1 MAKEP
6 DVIRQEMA
14 ETRASLT
21 DKIEA
26 LENQVKDTV
35 QEATAAVAST
45 VENVKEAV
53 QHTVDTVKGTVTGT
67 VEGVKEAFDLNL
79 QVDRHPWLMM
89 TASAGIGFGVGL
101 LLGGPRRHHPRMGRE
116 IRHLPPER
124 STWPSESVSSG
135 PVAGHH
141 RAEANLVPERAAPR
155 QNWTDLLWPELNK
168 LKGMAIGYTVA
179 AIRDVIS
186 ESLPHEMQPQ
196 IADIASSLTSKLG
209 GQPIHDRV
217 LQSSWSG
224 TSSTES
230 ARTSPREQTPAEPF
244 TEASAR
250 W

>member
-26 LENQVKDTV
+26 LENQVMGTV
-35 QEATAAVAST
+35 QEATAAVSST

-53 QHTVDTVKGTVTGT
+53 QETVGTVKETVAGT

-101 LLGGPRRHHPRMGRE
+101 LLGGSRRHHPRMARE
-116 IRHLPPER
+116 FRHLPPER
-124 STWPSESVSSG
+124 STWPSEPVSSG
-135 PVAGHH
+135 PVAGHP
-141 RAEANLVPERAAPR
+141 RAEANVVPERAAAR
-155 QNWTDLLWPELNK
+155 QSWTDLLWPELNK

-179 AIRDVIS
+179 AIRDVVS

-196 IADIASSLTSKLG
+196 IADIASSVTSKLG

-217 LQSSWSG
+217 VQGSPSG
-224 TSSTES
+224 PSSTQS
-230 ARTSPREQTPAEPF
+230 ARTPARERTPGEPF